1 MMGGWRNVMRWIF
14 VSDIIHELF
23 KLVTDLAPYG
33 GGIS

>member
-1 MMGGWRNVMRWIF
+1 MGRWKNVMRWIF

-23 KLVTDLAPYG
+23 KLVTDLALY